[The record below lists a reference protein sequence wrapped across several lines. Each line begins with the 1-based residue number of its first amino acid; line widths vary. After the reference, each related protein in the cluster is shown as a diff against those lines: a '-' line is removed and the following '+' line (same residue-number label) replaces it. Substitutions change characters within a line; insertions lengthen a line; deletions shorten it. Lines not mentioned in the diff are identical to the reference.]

1 MSHIT
6 EVVLF
11 RLKEGVPEAD
21 FLKETAVAQAW
32 VETQEGYISRELL
45 KTPDGQWLDTV
56 RWTALEPAE
65 RAAAELLNTAH
76 CLPFINMI
84 DETSMQMW
92 HFEPQAVPVKL

>member
-11 RLKEGVPEAD
+11 RLKEGVSETD
-21 FLKETAVAQAW
+21 FLREAGVAQAW
-32 VETQEGYISRELL
+32 VETQEGYLSRELL

-65 RAAAELLNTAH
+65 RAASSDGPPRRR
-76 CLPFINMI
+76 CP
-84 DETSMQMW
+84 
-92 HFEPQAVPVKL
+92 